1 MLKKSLAFI
10 ISLTLIFAV
19 FCGTVVKANDLS
31 TYFEAPNNFVVKTD
45 ELTLNNLTESFN
57 FAKQKGTGLKLALNN
72 TVVSFSATF
81 VLNNEVE
88 VNSLS
93 ISDIT
98 TPSQQEINL
107 KAYSV
112 SGVKNGLLK
121 SDSNG
126 IVEITLPFNSQNG
139 TPLAVNLNENGEFNV
154 LYTKYNSFEKNVTI
168 RTDYFGT
175 FIIADAVFDGSN
187 LTSCNLKGAKITL
200 TQSVMIAESFGA
212 VCEDVL

>member
-1 MLKKSLAFI
+1 M
-10 ISLTLIFAV
+10 
-19 FCGTVVKANDLS
+19 
-31 TYFEAPNNFVVKTD
+31 
-45 ELTLNNLTESFN
+45 
-57 FAKQKGTGLKLALNN
+57 
-72 TVVSFSATF
+72 
-81 VLNNEVE
+81 LNNEVE

-154 LYTKYNSFEKNVTI
+154 LYKRSPH
-168 RTDYFGT
+168 
-175 FIIADAVFDGSN
+175 
-187 LTSCNLKGAKITL
+187 
-200 TQSVMIAESFGA
+200 
-212 VCEDVL
+212 